1 MTRAV
6 GVLSKIASD
15 RHKRQIIVQASEI
28 SKGIVT
34 NSTLQVNEVHSS
46 PTCNLL
52 YNSKLSTSSCSPIA
66 ASTIL

>member
-15 RHKRQIIVQASEI
+15 RPKRQIIAQASEI

-34 NSTLQVNEVHSS
+34 NSTFQVKEVHPS
-46 PTCNLL
+46 PT
-52 YNSKLSTSSCSPIA
+52 
-66 ASTIL
+66 